1 MTILRIK
8 PLSHVDKDYLY
19 YVSVMEADGD
29 GLITID
35 GQKYRFLFRPEGR
48 VLYISK
54 KINISE
60 QAKISFQVALDYF
73 RTSCGI
79 PYDFILFD
87 KNRTKEQEMA
97 EEIFGAVMNDI
108 SNDIFDIACEAIT
121 KTEGA

>member
-8 PLSHVDKDYLY
+8 PLSHVDKNYLY

-29 GLITID
+29 GLITVD

-48 VLYISK
+48 TLYLSK
-54 KINISE
+54 GIT
-60 QAKISFQVALDYF
+60 AYDDLKISFQVALDYF

-79 PYDFILFD
+79 PYDLILFD

-97 EEIFGAVMNDI
+97 EEIFGAVM
-108 SNDIFDIACEAIT
+108 SEVSGDIFEIIT
-121 KTEGA
+121 KGA